1 MLGALYIVAVSVE
14 TADTPP
20 QDSTEHDT
28 DSGEEEIKEKST
40 KTSKLAVPGVKK
52 SKPRQGKS
60 RRKRKQAAK
69 VKKEDKK
76 EEEED
81 KKEDENT
88 EEEDK
93 VTKKPQKKKEDK
105 GGGSKRKTS
114 DLVVGEC
121 REEKAPYV
129 TVREARMVTLAD
141 KVRS

>member
-1 MLGALYIVAVSVE
+1 MLGALSIVAVSVE
-14 TADTPP
+14 TVETPP
-20 QDSTEHDT
+20 QDSTEQDT

-40 KTSKLAVPGVKK
+40 KTSKLTVPAKK
-52 SKPRQGKS
+52 SKPRQAKS
-60 RRKRKQAAK
+60 PRKRRQAAK

-76 EEEED
+76 GEEED

-88 EEEDK
+88 EEDDK

-105 GGGSKRKTS
+105 GGGSKRKTR

-141 KVRS
+141 KVRA

>member
-1 MLGALYIVAVSVE
+1 MLGTLYIVTVSVE
-14 TADTPP
+14 TVDTPP

-40 KTSKLAVPGVKK
+40 KVSKLTVPAKK
-52 SKPRQGKS
+52 SKPRQAKS
-60 RRKRKQAAK
+60 PRKRKQAAK

-88 EEEDK
+88 EEDDK
-93 VTKKPQKKKEDK
+93 VSKKRQEKKEDK
-105 GGGSKRKTS
+105 GGGSKRKTR

-141 KVRS
+141 KVRA